1 MSDYEKVFLPIE
13 EFNNQFDRDIPLNNW
28 KEITI
33 ITSDAEVEYT
43 LTPGYIK
50 KLNFLVSINTL
61 FITIT
66 IIVGFIVL
74 AAIAFLTY
82 VDIERLLDKNFK
94 LNETTTRFLIVAI
107 LTFTSTFFNNLV
119 VSAQEYAYTKFVFG
133 MLDEKIEAFTKNR
146 NAALKSICNFIS
158 IFIIVF
164 YGSTIV
170 LHGIYTAIPL
180 VIIVIFALT
189 FIFFHSHLLKKYNIS
204 QHVPIKIEDG
214 VCVIQYKTKNSRIYI
229 KK

>member
-1 MSDYEKVFLPIE
+1 MKVFLPIK

-82 VDIERLLDKNFK
+82 ADIERLLDKNFK